1 MEAPVFFQD
10 YFFLVNGSVGRKCGS
25 IIECYSNRKRWHSNN
40 EKVNDRYCSIVL
52 ESINYDYEA
61 HFFSRLNWR
70 LSVSAF
76 SCLCFEIIRFYFSNG
91 NLVLVIVYGNVILM
105 NISMEPNQ
113 PSSKRSSG
121 SNGIG
126 NYRTFNTI
134 FHFYR
139 LSLCQKPL
147 QTTIIELKVC
157 N

>member
-1 MEAPVFFQD
+1 M
-10 YFFLVNGSVGRKCGS
+10 
-25 IIECYSNRKRWHSNN
+25 
-40 EKVNDRYCSIVL
+40 
-52 ESINYDYEA
+52 
-61 HFFSRLNWR
+61 
-70 LSVSAF
+70 
-76 SCLCFEIIRFYFSNG
+76 
-91 NLVLVIVYGNVILM
+91 LVIVYGNVILM

-157 N
+157 NWCGQCDSSVQCSINQCEQRRTFNRKLSMWYSILLSPSIWWKRFHHFFFSDEYFFELILLCVYYNLMFIIEMTA